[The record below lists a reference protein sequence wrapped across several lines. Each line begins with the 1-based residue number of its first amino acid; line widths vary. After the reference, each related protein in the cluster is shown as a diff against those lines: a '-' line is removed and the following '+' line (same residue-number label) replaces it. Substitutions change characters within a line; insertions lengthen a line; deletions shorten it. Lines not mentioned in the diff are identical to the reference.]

1 MTHISHFLQFCRKDT
16 HLKTSGVVTKVVAVP
31 TEVGEVTSVDVL
43 YRKKKGFLWGF
54 GGGQDNIEVISVSVT
69 SGELGDR

>member
-43 YRKKKGFLWGF
+43 YRKKKGFLWGL